1 MAIAEISP
9 LTDTSLNLLELR
21 HRRRESALHQLV
33 HSAFEHEAVRH
44 SALLESL
51 LTRRERLGSTALGH
65 SHAVTGAWSWCVRTR
80 LVLVGLS
87 SKGLEWED
95 GAHDAIEVV
104 ALVLTPGEVAEEL
117 HYRRME
123 AVTSALRLQRHRQ
136 RLLDHRDVPTLALLL
151 RELPR

>member
-1 MAIAEISP
+1 M
-9 LTDTSLNLLELR
+9 
-21 HRRRESALHQLV
+21 
-33 HSAFEHEAVRH
+33 
-44 SALLESL
+44 
-51 LTRRERLGSTALGH
+51 
-65 SHAVTGAWSWCVRTR
+65 
-80 LVLVGLS
+80 
-87 SKGLEWED
+87 
-95 GAHDAIEVV
+95 V